1 MKILAGLQERFISRL
16 TKNRL
21 VELLHGAT
29 VQMKDLKRQQ
39 LELQEEIKIKENTI
53 YIGNV
58 LAYQGS
64 NLRKLALIY
73 FC

>member
-1 MKILAGLQERFISRL
+1 MKILAGLQDNLWTVLI
-16 TKNRL
+16 KYRL
-21 VELLHGAT
+21 VELLNDAT

-64 NLRKLALIY
+64 NSQKLALIY
-73 FC
+73 

>member
-1 MKILAGLQERFISRL
+1 M
-16 TKNRL
+16 
-21 VELLHGAT
+21 LHDAT

-58 LAYQGS
+58 LTYQGFKFAKTGA
-64 NLRKLALIY
+64 NLLLLLLSL
-73 FC
+73 F

>member
-1 MKILAGLQERFISRL
+1 MNSLK
-16 TKNRL
+16 KYRL
-21 VELLHGAT
+21 VELLHDAT

-64 NLRKLALIY
+64 NSQKLALIY
-73 FC
+73 

>member
-1 MKILAGLQERFISRL
+1 MKILAGLQDNLWTVLI
-16 TKNRL
+16 KYRL
-21 VELLHGAT
+21 VELLNDAT

-64 NLRKLALIY
+64 NSQKQALIY
-73 FC
+73 